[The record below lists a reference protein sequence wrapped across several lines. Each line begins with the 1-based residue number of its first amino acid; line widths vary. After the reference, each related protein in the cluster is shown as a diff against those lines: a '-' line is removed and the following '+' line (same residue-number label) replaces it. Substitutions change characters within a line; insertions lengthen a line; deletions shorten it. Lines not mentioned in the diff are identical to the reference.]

1 MTKGDLILYLSKYA
15 NDSEILLFPEAIDI
29 DDDEN
34 EVILPGGIG
43 VFDGKELEYI
53 GDVQFVEEVYDT
65 NDVGF
70 ELDDIDDDELN
81 DYGIEFDEEQ
91 SLN

>member
-1 MTKGDLILYLSKYA
+1 MTKGELVQYLNRYKD
-15 NDSEILLFPEAIDI
+15 DSEILIFPEAIDI
-29 DDDEN
+29 DDQEN

-43 VFDGKELEYI
+43 IFDGKELEYI
-53 GDVQFVEEVYDT
+53 GDVQFVEEVYEG

-70 ELDDIDDDELN
+70 ELDDYDDDEL
-81 DYGIEFDEEQ
+81 DIGIDFDEEQ